1 MTVNGGNEMKAL
13 LLKTSVWLVLLFS
26 VMGLWQVSNAAEQH
40 TPMKAQVVTTIDKAT
55 TDKQLVP
62 PIKEAAHHSGE
73 EAATNISAQG
83 TADDTNNK
91 VTSNAPS
98 NKPSTAV
105 STKGNETRDVDTQQ
119 ASTQKPTHTATFT
132 LSNAETASL
141 SPRMFATNAPQ
152 TTTHKILHTNDIHG
166 RLAEEKGRVIGMAK
180 LKTVKEQENPD
191 LMLDA
196 GDAFQG
202 LPLSN
207 QSKGEEM
214 AKAMNAVGNHE
225 FDFGYDQLK
234 KLEGM
239 LDFPMLSTN
248 VYKDGKRAFK
258 PSTIVTKNGIRYGII
273 GVTTPETKTKTRP
286 EGIKGVEF
294 RDPLQSVTA
303 EMMRIYKDVDTFVV
317 ISHLGIDPST
327 QETWRGD
334 YLVKQ
339 LSQNP
344 QLKKRITVI
353 DGHSHTVLQN
363 GQIYNNDALAQ
374 TGTALANIGKIT
386 FNYRNGEVS
395 NIKPSL
401 INVKDVENVTPNKA
415 LAEQINQADQT
426 FRAQTAEVII
436 PNNTIDFKG
445 ERDDVRTRETN
456 LGNAIADSM
465 EAYGVKNFSKKP
477 DFAVT
482 NGGGIRASIAKGK
495 VTRYDLISVLPFG
508 NTIAQI
514 DVKGSDVWTAF
525 EHSLGAPTT
534 QKDGKTV
541 LTANGGLLHISD
553 SIRVYYDMNKPSG
566 KRINAIQIL
575 NKKTGKFE
583 NIDLKRVYHVTM
595 NDFTASGGDG
605 YSMFGGPREEGI
617 SLDQV
622 LASYLKTANLAKYDT
637 TEPQRMLLG
646 KPAVSE
652 QSAKGQ
658 QSSKG
663 SESGKDT
670 QPIGDDKV
678 MNPAKQIAPSKVVLL
693 PAHRGT
699 VSSGTEG
706 SGHTLEGTAVTSK
719 SGKQLTRMSAP
730 KDSVHEKQLPKTGT
744 DQSSS
749 PAAMFVLVAGIGLI
763 ATVRRRKAS

>member
-1 MTVNGGNEMKAL
+1 MKAL

-26 VMGLWQVSNAAEQH
+26 AMGLWQVSSAAEQH
-40 TPMKAQVVTTIDKAT
+40 TPMKAHAVTTIDKAT
-55 TDKQLVP
+55 TDRQLVLP
-62 PIKEAAHHSGE
+62 TKEAAHQSGE
-73 EAATNISAQG
+73 EAATNVSASAQG

-105 STKGNETRDVDTQQ
+105 STTVNETHDVDAQQ
-119 ASTQKPTHTATFT
+119 ASTQKPTQSATFK
-132 LSNAETASL
+132 LSNAKTASL
-141 SPRMFATNAPQ
+141 SPRMFAANAPQ

-180 LKTVKEQENPD
+180 LKTVKEQEKPD
-191 LMLDA
+191 LILDA

-214 AKAMNAVGNHE
+214 AKAMNAVGYDAMAVGNHE

-374 TGTALANIGKIT
+374 TGTALANIGKVT

-456 LGNAIADSM
+456 LGNAITDAM
-465 EAYGVKNFSKKP
+465 EAYGVKNFSKKT

-482 NGGGIRASIAKGK
+482 
-495 VTRYDLISVLPFG
+495 
-508 NTIAQI
+508 
-514 DVKGSDVWTAF
+514 
-525 EHSLGAPTT
+525 
-534 QKDGKTV
+534 
-541 LTANGGLLHISD
+541 NGGLLHISD

-575 NKKTGKFE
+575 NKETGKFE

-652 QSAKGQ
+652 QPAKGQ
-658 QSSKG
+658 QGSKG

-670 QPIGDDKV
+670 QPIGKDKV
-678 MNPAKQIAPSKVVLL
+678 MNPAKQPATGKVVLL
-693 PAHRGT
+693 PTHRGT
-699 VSSGTEG
+699 VSSGAEG
-706 SGHTLEGTAVTSK
+706 SDCALEGTAVSSK
-719 SGKQLTRMSAP
+719 SGKQLTKMSAS
-730 KDSVHEKQLPKTGT
+730 KGSGHEKQLPKTGT
-744 DQSSS
+744 NQSSS
-749 PAAMFVLVAGIGLI
+749 PAAIFVLVAGIGLI

>member
-1 MTVNGGNEMKAL
+1 MKAL

-26 VMGLWQVSNAAEQH
+26 AMGLWQVSSAAEQH
-40 TPMKAQVVTTIDKAT
+40 TPMKAHAVTVIDKAT
-55 TDKQLVP
+55 TDKQQVTP
-62 PIKEAAHHSGE
+62 TKEAAAHQSGE
-73 EAATNISAQG
+73 EAATNVSASVQG

-105 STKGNETRDVDTQQ
+105 STTVNETRDVDTQQ
-119 ASTQKPTHTATFT
+119 ASTQKPTQSATFT
-132 LSNAETASL
+132 LSNAKTASL
-141 SPRMFATNAPQ
+141 SPRMFAANAPQ

-180 LKTVKEQENPD
+180 LKTVKEQEKPD

-214 AKAMNAVGNHE
+214 AKAMNAVGYDAMAVGNHE

-258 PSTIVTKNGIRYGII
+258 PSTIVTKKGIRYGII

-363 GQIYNNDALAQ
+363 GQIYNDDAL
-374 TGTALANIGKIT
+374 
-386 FNYRNGEVS
+386 
-395 NIKPSL
+395 
-401 INVKDVENVTPNKA
+401 
-415 LAEQINQADQT
+415 
-426 FRAQTAEVII
+426 AQTAEVII

-456 LGNAIADSM
+456 LGNAIADAM
-465 EAYGVKNFSKKP
+465 EAYGVKNFSKKT

-575 NKKTGKFE
+575 NKETGKFE

-637 TEPQRMLLG
+637 TKPQRMLLG

-652 QSAKGQ
+652 QPAKGQ
-658 QSSKG
+658 QGSKG
-663 SESGKDT
+663 SKSGKDA
-670 QPIGDDKV
+670 QPIGKDKV
-678 MNPAKQIAPSKVVLL
+678 MDPAKQPAPSKVVLL
-693 PAHRGT
+693 PTNRGT
-699 VSSGTEG
+699 VSSGREG
-706 SGHTLEGTAVTSK
+706 SDRALEGTAVSSK
-719 SGKQLTRMSAP
+719 SGKQLASMSAP
-730 KDSVHEKQLPKTGT
+730 KGSTHEKQLPKTGT

-749 PAAMFVLVAGIGLI
+749 PAAMFVLVVGIGLI